1 MATLN
6 IQLLVFDEAQKFVLR
21 SIPIFKEFHNA
32 IGAARTQALLSKIEM
47 NHGQY
52 DSATRLANQA
62 LTEYLKTDNFSEQ
75 INLYTWIGHLATLQ
89 NSFEV
94 ARQNLSQAEM
104 LLDIHQ
110 SSVLR
115 CQLLFEC
122 GLLCEC
128 QCDFASAERNY
139 QAAQD
144 AARQSEY
151 PEQIYIARLNVIR
164 VNVYFSPGRWY
175 YDELLKIANEA
186 RTYGLKQ
193 AQLTALLY
201 IVWFEGVYGEQHAW
215 ENLMGELVRFIQ
227 IQRLPVNGLLRQFE
241 FLVDIT
247 RYVSP
252 DVSMALHRSA
262 TWIRQYLTQSPC

>member
-1 MATLN
+1 MLPDQ
-6 IQLLVFDEAQKFVLR
+6 IWVVFDCLAD
-21 SIPIFKEFHNA
+21 
-32 IGAARTQALLSKIEM
+32 GAENDVFLS
-47 NHGQY
+47 
-52 DSATRLANQA
+52 
-62 LTEYLKTDNFSEQ
+62 
-75 INLYTWIGHLATLQ
+75 
-89 NSFEV
+89 
-94 ARQNLSQAEM
+94 
-104 LLDIHQ
+104 
-110 SSVLR
+110 
-115 CQLLFEC
+115 QLLFEC